1 MMPLDGSATPC
12 EKDFGTMVTG
22 VCHLG
27 DYIYVLAHD
36 GRLFKWNPKT
46 DNLTTVL
53 PADGKQHAFCVAS
66 IPDKRKLAV
75 CFSDGGVQ
83 MINLNDDSKGEWV
96 AGGHAKLEHAVYSPE
111 TGILALSSADK
122 RIALLNTNDLQEKP
136 LFIEEHS
143 LGNSKVK
150 SMTFDNKGT
159 LYAITDDNRL
169 RHWETD
175 PNKYA
180 SALAAMNLPPLT
192 DTEWDLIVGRE
203 FTQE

>member
-1 MMPLDGSATPC
+1 
-12 EKDFGTMVTG
+12 
-22 VCHLG
+22 
-27 DYIYVLAHD
+27 VLAHD
-36 GRLFKWNPKT
+36 GRLLKWNPDT
-46 DNLTTVL
+46 DDVQTVL
-53 PADGKQHAFCVAS
+53 PATSKQRAFCMTQ

-75 CFSDGGVQ
+75 CYSDGGVQ